1 MRTRAPLCFLVL
13 GRDGVVLG
21 REGKKLEIKLVE
33 PLDELVVEVEE
44 LPFEFNLPDGVYLK
58 PTSEFE

>member
-1 MRTRAPLCFLVL
+1 VL

-44 LPFEFNLPDGVYLK
+44 LPFEFNLPDCGFDVVCHFAAIGI
-58 PTSEFE
+58 SNSVFFI